1 MKRTAIVGTTR
12 MGIANANAKTTT
24 AWTTSMSFRGSVLD
38 RSHIT
43 GSLMLRSRRV
53 RSRPIRAVDGDKC
66 GAQFIY

>member
-43 GSLMLRSRRV
+43 GSLRFAVPPRSLSANSRSGRR
-53 RSRPIRAVDGDKC
+53 
-66 GAQFIY
+66 